1 MTATGF
7 RRWAV
12 VCALCAAGA
21 WAGEITQRGL
31 EKPVEIL
38 RDRWGVPHIYAST
51 QHDLFFAQGWVTA
64 RDRLF
69 QIDLWRRVNN
79 GRLAEVLGAQ
89 ALQRD
94 RMARLVRYRG
104 DWNAEWRAY
113 APDAREI
120 ATAFA
125 QGINAY
131 IEGLGGVRP
140 LEFRVAGYDPGR
152 WEPEDVTGRVAGLL
166 MTRNLSREVSR
177 AVDIRTFG
185 LAQVQKLLP
194 AEPPVPLVVPHGLDL
209 DLIEANILR
218 VYNEAIST
226 VQFPEQPAAPGER
239 KGRGAAGAR
248 RPGAGPQP
256 YARVYSEEEQRQW
269 GSNNWAVSGALTATG
284 KPMLASD
291 PHRPILIPSLRK
303 TVHLVGPGWNV
314 FGAGEPALP
323 GVALGHNEEIGYGFT
338 IVNIDQGDLYVE
350 KLNESNPDEYW
361 YKGKLRK
368 IQVVREQIPVR
379 EPDGRLVRRTVELRY
394 TVHGPVIAEE
404 LGKHRAFALKWIGA
418 EPGGAGYLGALSLGR
433 ARNWSEFSRA
443 AGNYKVP
450 SENLMYADR
459 EGNIGWFAS
468 GHAPVRKN
476 WDGLLPVPGDTG
488 EFEWAGVLRPEQH
501 PQMLNPAQGWMA
513 TANHDIRPQ
522 GYKERLGFE
531 FSPVFRFQRV
541 AETLAGPGVLPL
553 ASVSGRA
560 RLETLPKLSLE
571 DMMALQQ
578 DVVSLP
584 ARRFQQVVN
593 RARLKGLSADERDV
607 VRQFLKW
614 DTRLLETSV
623 EAMVF
628 ELWLGKLH
636 AAVFGPAIGPKV
648 SRTVLLEELERRPDA
663 AVLLRTLR
671 MTMHDLTASRGADRK
686 KWTWGGVHR
695 AAFRHPL
702 GVRAWNRGPVARP
715 GDGDT
720 VNATGGANF
729 RQTSGASFRMVL
741 DLSDWDKSMMTNAPG
756 EVGDPSSRHY
766 SDLLADWAKGQY
778 HPMPFT
784 RKAVEEAAE
793 ETLHLL
799 PPVVAEAARG
809 RIRSR

>member
-1 MTATGF
+1 MIATGF

-12 VCALCAAGA
+12 VCALGLACAVRGGA
-21 WAGEITQRGL
+21 EEITLRGL

-38 RDRWGVPHIYAST
+38 RDRWGVPHIYAAT

-89 ALQRD
+89 ALPRD

-113 APDAREI
+113 SPDAREI
-120 ATAFA
+120 ATAFV

-131 IEGLGGVRP
+131 IEGLGGARP

-152 WEPEDVTGRVAGLL
+152 WEPEDITGRVAGLL

-177 AVDIRTFG
+177 AVDIRAFG
-185 LAQVQKLLP
+185 LAQVRKLLP
-194 AEPPVPLVVPHGLDL
+194 ATPAVPLTVPRGLDL
-209 DLIEANILR
+209 DLIEAGILR
-218 VYNEAIST
+218 VYNETISA
-226 VQFPEQPAAPGER
+226 VQFPEHAAPGER
-239 KGRGAAGAR
+239 KGRGAAPRNAR
-248 RPGAGPQP
+248 AHSRAG
-256 YARVYSEEEQRQW
+256 YSEDEQRQW

-350 KLNESNPDEYW
+350 KLNETNPDEYW

-368 IQVVREQIPVR
+368 MHVVREQIPVR
-379 EPDGRLVRRTVELRY
+379 EPDGRLAQRSVELRY
-394 TVHGPVIAEE
+394 TMHGPVIAEE

-433 ARNWSEFSRA
+433 ARNWGEFVRA

-488 EFEWAGVLRPEQH
+488 EYEWAGVLRPEQH
-501 PQMLNPAQGWMA
+501 PQMLNPAQGWLA
-513 TANHDIRPQ
+513 TANHDIRPE
-522 GYKERLGFE
+522 GYPERLGYE
-531 FSPVFRFQRV
+531 FAPVFRFQRV
-541 AETLAGPGVLPL
+541 AEALSGPGVLPL
-553 ASVSGRA
+553 AGVTGRA
-560 RLETLPKLSLE
+560 RPETAPKLRLE
-571 DMMALQQ
+571 DMLALQQ
-578 DVVSLP
+578 DVVSIP
-584 ARRFQQVVN
+584 ARRFQQVVK
-593 RARLKGLSADERDV
+593 RAKLKGLNAEEREL
-607 VRQFLKW
+607 VRQFLAW

-636 AAVFGPAIGPKV
+636 AAVFGSAIGPRV

-671 MTMHDLTASRGADRK
+671 LSIHDLTASRGADRK
-686 KWTWGGVHR
+686 KWTWGAAHR
-695 AAFRHPL
+695 ASFRHPL
-702 GVRAWNRGPVARP
+702 GVRAWNRGPVERP

-720 VNATGGANF
+720 VNATGGTNF
-729 RQTSGASFRMVL
+729 RQTSGASYRMVL
-741 DLSDWDKSMMTNAPG
+741 DFSDWDKSMMTNTPG
-756 EVGDPSSRHY
+756 EVGDPASPHY
-766 SDLLADWAKGQY
+766 ADLLDDWAKGRY
-778 HPMPFT
+778 HPMPYT
-784 RKAVEEAAE
+784 RKAVEAAAE

-799 PPVVAEAARG
+799 PPVVAQAAKGRG
-809 RIRSR
+809 RGR